1 MSVMWTREA
10 DTRAGG
16 GGLTSQGD
24 TQGPGVGHSVGSGER
39 NLFLSVSAESGKREV
54 WNNLFILN
62 LFQFYTGHFVYF

>member
-54 WNNLFILN
+54 
-62 LFQFYTGHFVYF
+62 